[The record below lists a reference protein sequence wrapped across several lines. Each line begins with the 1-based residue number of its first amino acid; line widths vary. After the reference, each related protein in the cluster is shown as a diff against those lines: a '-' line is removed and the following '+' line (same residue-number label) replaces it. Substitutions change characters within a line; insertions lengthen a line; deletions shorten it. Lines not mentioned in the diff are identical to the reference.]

1 MSGPFANLVVVDT
14 ATLGAAP
21 QIATF
26 FGDLGARVIK
36 VEHPR
41 GDPLRQLVDANGATL
56 QWKLVN
62 RNKECVTLDATVP
75 DGRPLLE
82 RLLERADVVVSSLPA
97 QRLADFALDAPA
109 LRTRHPRLVAVNLTT
124 YGTTGPWRDRPGSGT
139 LAEAVSGLAH
149 LTGPADGPPTLAP
162 VGLGD
167 WLGVLHGIIA
177 ALTGLASRDGGARTF
192 DVAMTEPL
200 LGLLGQRIA
209 QTARSG
215 ADPGRH
221 GNRFPTMAPRN
232 TYRAADGRW
241 VAITA
246 GTNDLVARLFT
257 VIGRP
262 GLVSD
267 ERFRT
272 NRARLANVEALD
284 AAIGGWIAGRSR
296 RRGGRS
302 QARGCR
308 RPSSTAFT
316 ASSPT
321 RTSGRAEISSRSTIP
336 SSARSRRGA
345 VRRRPHGGSRLLGR
359 RSAPTTTPST
369 AGGSGSTRT
378 TSARSAPRRRL
389 IVGVAPYSGPSTAP
403 APRWCRHADEI
414 VIAV

>member
-75 DGRPLLE
+75 DGRALLE

-284 AAIGGWIAGRSR
+284 AAIGGWIAGRSAADAVDALAGAR
-296 RRGGRS
+296 VSAAVVDDLHGVLANPHFG
-302 QARGCR
+302 ARGDLVTIDD
-308 RPSSTAFT
+308 PELGAITTAAPFV
-316 ASSPT
+316 A
-321 RTSGRAEISSRSTIP
+321 GH
-336 SSARSRRGA
+336 GA
-345 VRRRPHGGSRLLGR
+345 IRHLGR
-359 RSAPTTTPST
+359 PLGADNDAVYRGWLGIDADDLRSL
-369 AGGSGSTRT
+369 G
-378 TSARSAPRRRL
+378 AR
-389 IVGVAPYSGPSTAP
+389 GV
-403 APRWCRHADEI
+403 
-414 VIAV
+414 V